1 MRSAARGKR
10 TSDVEVT
17 NLSKH
22 GFWILVEGRELCV
35 AFGHFPWFREAP
47 VGHILDVELPG
58 PDHLYWPKLDVDL
71 SVESIE
77 QPEAFPLIS
86 RAPPGGVALPVGRKR
101 KSERARPRAAGRPR
115 SPRSS

>member
-22 GFWILVEGRELCV
+22 GFWILVEGRELFV

-77 QPEAFPLIS
+77 QPEAFPLVS
-86 RAPPGGVALPVGRKR
+86 RAPAGGVALPTRRKR
-101 KSERARPRAAGRPR
+101 GPRPARRPRATR
-115 SPRSS
+115 SR